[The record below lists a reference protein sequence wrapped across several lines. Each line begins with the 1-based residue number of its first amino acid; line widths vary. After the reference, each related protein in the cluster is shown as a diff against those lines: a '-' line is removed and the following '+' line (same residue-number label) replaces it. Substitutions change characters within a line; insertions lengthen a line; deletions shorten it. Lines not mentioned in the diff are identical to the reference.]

1 MGMLSRRVSAIAV
14 FALLAVAEASTMM
27 DDLREVVLL
36 DDLGHWI
43 QMEAP
48 EAVNQHLGA
57 FLDSL

>member
-1 MGMLSRRVSAIAV
+1 MAIVLDGYGFSESLLRNVSHPG
-14 FALLAVAEASTMM
+14 TP
-27 DDLREVVLL
+27 VVLL

>member
-1 MGMLSRRVSAIAV
+1 IQ
-14 FALLAVAEASTMM
+14 FAGKALERMPTMM

>member
-1 MGMLSRRVSAIAV
+1 
-14 FALLAVAEASTMM
+14 MM

-57 FLDSL
+57 FLDAL